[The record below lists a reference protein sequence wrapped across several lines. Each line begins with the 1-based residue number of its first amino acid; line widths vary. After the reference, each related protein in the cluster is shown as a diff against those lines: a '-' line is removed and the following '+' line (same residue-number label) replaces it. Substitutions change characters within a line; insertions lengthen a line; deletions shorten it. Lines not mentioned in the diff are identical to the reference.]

1 MITPEVFQ
9 YIVYGWIA
17 IAIIVF
23 PLLLF
28 VTAPYGRHSKT
39 NWGPM
44 INNSLGW
51 FLMEVPSLIIFAW
64 LVIQGKA
71 YTDTVILVA
80 SVMWVSHYF
89 HRSILFP
96 FRLKTKGKKMPI
108 LIMLFAIF
116 FNGVNAGLNG
126 YWFAYLSEGY
136 DSSWLT
142 DPRFIAGIFLF
153 ILGFLINQY
162 HDKILLT
169 LRKSRTNGYKIPYGG
184 LFKYVSC
191 PNFLGEIIEWTGFV
205 LVAWNL
211 PALSFLAWTL
221 ANLIPRAISHHKWY
235 RSHFNDYPKE
245 RKAVFPWIV

>member
-9 YIVYGWIA
+9 YIVYSWIA

-44 INNSLGW
+44 IKNNLGW

-96 FRLKTKGKKMPI
+96 FRLKQ
-108 LIMLFAIF
+108 F
-116 FNGVNAGLNG
+116 
-126 YWFAYLSEGY
+126 
-136 DSSWLT
+136 
-142 DPRFIAGIFLF
+142 R
-153 ILGFLINQY
+153 
-162 HDKILLT
+162 
-169 LRKSRTNGYKIPYGG
+169 
-184 LFKYVSC
+184 VS
-191 PNFLGEIIEWTGFV
+191 
-205 LVAWNL
+205 
-211 PALSFLAWTL
+211 PA
-221 ANLIPRAISHHKWY
+221 HK
-235 RSHFNDYPKE
+235 
-245 RKAVFPWIV
+245 